1 MHHMLS
7 CVRQFATPW
16 IVARQSPL
24 SMGFYI
30 KYIILY
36 ILTTYE
42 FNKNMCSVILVMSNS
57 LRPYGLQPA
66 RLLSPWDSS
75 GKNTGVGCYAL
86 LQGVFPTRG
95 SNLRLL
101 QCRQILDY

>member
-1 MHHMLS
+1 
-7 CVRQFATPW
+7 
-16 IVARQSPL
+16 
-24 SMGFYI
+24 
-30 KYIILY
+30 
-36 ILTTYE
+36 
-42 FNKNMCSVILVMSNS
+42 MCSVTLVMSNS

-66 RLLSPWDSS
+66 MLLSPWDSS

-95 SNLRLL
+95 SNLHLL